1 MIHKTSR
8 RGNAVQQGWLLF
20 FYSVPSKPVNLR
32 MKVWRRLAKAGAA
45 PLKGSVYILPYNEE
59 HLEFCQWLVS
69 EINSMNGEGA
79 FVRTD
84 RVETID
90 TEGIMDLFANL
101 RGKDYKTIDRGLDEF
116 ERKLNS
122 IKKGTG
128 IQSIKKLPEQFNKLR
143 RTFEEMR
150 KIDFFTSKAGTALK
164 RRLDALQSDMK
175 GITKTDIRQAAAVVS
190 RSIEDYQGKTWVTRE
205 RPFVDRMASA
215 WLIKKF
221 IDKKAA
227 FRFIKEKDI
236 TAMDKNSIA
245 FDIRG
250 GMFTHAGDMCTF
262 EALVKSFGFKDKT
275 IKKIAA
281 VVHELDIKDE
291 KYKNLEARGIEDIL
305 AGIRKSSKND
315 AEMIERGINV
325 FEMLYASKS

>member
-90 TEGIMDLFANL
+90 TG
-101 RGKDYKTIDRGLDEF
+101 
-116 ERKLNS
+116 
-122 IKKGTG
+122 
-128 IQSIKKLPEQFNKLR
+128 
-143 RTFEEMR
+143 TFEEMR